1 MRTHT
6 LARRARAQFVV
17 AGGVTLGKAVSV
29 GDGCQ
34 SRVAPGVFFAGELL
48 DADGLT
54 GGFNFQ
60 QAWSTGFAAG
70 RAAAQFVLDEV
81 RTVPHVSARR
91 RERERERATPHDSI
105 ISFQY

>member
-1 MRTHT
+1 MHC
-6 LARRARAQFVV
+6 ARNAGKPTRAQFVV

-81 RTVPHVSARR
+81 RSRTAYGATRR
-91 RERERERATPHDSI
+91 KREKPGHS
-105 ISFQY
+105 S